1 MPDIKDHT
9 PDEFLQAFLE
19 DSGNAP
25 LALYAGAALDAAGRT
40 EEALIVWTFG
50 DDTNPMLRS
59 IHRHPEAKEDLK
71 AHSLR
76 ADQAIREHF
85 TKMHRDTVEEF
96 AKTLKDDDLD
106 RVRAGIWT
114 HYALS
119 PVHYREAKQRPETFY
134 IPDLPARSVTP
145 NDMLPWTEAIEA
157 AKDDILTEY
166 QAAARN
172 NATMYP
178 YVPEDVE
185 RQRWESLRGK
195 MDWSALYLH
204 FNAKEMEEA
213 AQFPKTLDALKAA
226 PLVKRDGA
234 PLETFFSRLQPG
246 AHIPP
251 HHGLTNSRLT
261 VHLPLIVPDG
271 CEIRVGDDMHQWEEG
286 KIIAFDDSYEHE
298 AWNRGDS
305 DRVVLIFETHH
316 PDLSPTEIEAIERV
330 YDVFDKWVSSR
341 ADKIGLVLPE
351 PEDGEATSQSTH
363 GNRSDL

>member
-40 EEALIVWTFG
+40 EEAVIVWTFG
-50 DDTNPMLRS
+50 HDTNPLVRT
-59 IHRHPEAKEDLK
+59 IHSHPEAKDDLK

-85 TKMHRDTVEEF
+85 TNMHRDTINAF
-96 AKTLKDDDLD
+96 AKTLEKDDLD
-106 RVRAGIWT
+106 RVRAGIWPFYT
-114 HYALS
+114 TTPFQYKVAN
-119 PVHYREAKQRPETFY
+119 QRPENFY

-145 NDMLPWTEAIEA
+145 NDMLPWVEAIEA
-157 AKDDILTEY
+157 ATDDIRKEY
-166 QAAARN
+166 EAAVQN
-172 NATMYP
+172 KATMYP
-178 YVPEDVE
+178 YVPDDVE
-185 RQRWESLRGK
+185 TQKWDALRGK

-204 FNAKEMEEA
+204 FNAHVMDDA
-213 AQFPKTLDALKAA
+213 AQFPKTLEALKAA
-226 PLVKRDGA
+226 PLVNRAGV

-261 VHLPLIVPDG
+261 VHLPLIVPEG
-271 CEIRVGDDMHQWEEG
+271 CEIRVGDTMHQWEEG
-286 KIIAFDDSYEHE
+286 KIVAFDDSFEHE

-305 DRVVLIFETHH
+305 DRAVLIFETHH

-330 YDVFDKWVSSR
+330 YDTFDKWVSGR
-341 ADKIGLVLPE
+341 ADKIGLVLADPE
-351 PEDGEATSQSTH
+351 EASAS
-363 GNRSDL
+363 S

>member
-40 EEALIVWTFG
+40 EEAVIVWTFG
-50 DDTNPMLRS
+50 HDTNPLVRT
-59 IHRHPEAKEDLK
+59 IHRHPEAKDDLK
-71 AHSLR
+71 THSLR

-85 TKMHRDTVEEF
+85 TNMHRDTVDAF
-96 AKTLKDDDLD
+96 AKTLEKDDLD
-106 RVRAGIWT
+106 RVRAGIWP
-114 HYALS
+114 HYAVTPFQYKVS
-119 PVHYREAKQRPETFY
+119 SQRPENFY

-145 NDMLPWTEAIEA
+145 NEMLPWVEAIEA
-157 AKDDILTEY
+157 AKDDILKEY
-166 QAAARN
+166 QTAARN

-185 RQRWESLRGK
+185 TQRWESLRGK

-204 FNAKEMEEA
+204 FNASEMEEA
-213 AQFPKTLDALKAA
+213 AQFPKTIEALKSA
-226 PLVKRDGA
+226 PLVNRDGV

-261 VHLPLIVPDG
+261 VHLPLIVPEG
-271 CEIRVGDDMHQWEEG
+271 CEIRVGGTMHQWEEG
-286 KIIAFDDSYEHE
+286 KIVAFDDSYEHE
-298 AWNRGDS
+298 AWNRSNS

-341 ADKIGLVLPE
+341 ADKIGLKLVDPE
-351 PEDGEATSQSTH
+351 GAEQS
-363 GNRSDL
+363 S